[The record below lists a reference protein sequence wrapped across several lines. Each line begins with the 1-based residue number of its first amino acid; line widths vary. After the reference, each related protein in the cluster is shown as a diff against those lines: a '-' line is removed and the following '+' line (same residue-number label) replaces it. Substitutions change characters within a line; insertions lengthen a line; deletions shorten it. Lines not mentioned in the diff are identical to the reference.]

1 MTIAKTKSHTQA
13 LPTSG
18 IRDNPHRGSVGS
30 FLQGKIQSGSRL
42 SIVSAYFT
50 PSRSGSE
57 ASGFAQSRN
66 VRQWEGTMSEL
77 KLKQDI
83 AQSLNRC
90 LDGNLADCTQNLFQV
105 LGYQNH
111 RR

>member
-1 MTIAKTKSHTQA
+1 
-13 LPTSG
+13 
-18 IRDNPHRGSVGS
+18 
-30 FLQGKIQSGSRL
+30 
-42 SIVSAYFT
+42 
-50 PSRSGSE
+50 
-57 ASGFAQSRN
+57 
-66 VRQWEGTMSEL
+66 MSEL